1 MFGNRTRVQEWT
13 AGGSGKDVAGWHCS
27 WCADVDGIRVKL
39 TSAQNGDF
47 PRWGDY
53 PAKLNTIYIQ
63 RLIANGVWFD
73 DKSRLK
79 RYDSLFAPT
88 SLFRNQRRY
97 RNLIH
102 NIYQNATDDNLQ
114 IYDLEGEEEKE

>member
-39 TSAQNGDF
+39 MSAQNGDF
-47 PRWGDY
+47 PRWGNY
-53 PAKLNTIYIQ
+53 PAKLNTTYIQ

-79 RYDSLFAPT
+79 RYYLILGPT
-88 SLFRNQRRY
+88 SLFKNQNRY
-97 RNLIH
+97 WNLT
-102 NIYQNATDDNLQ
+102 NNVYGNATVDLGRV
-114 IYDLEGEEEKE
+114 YDLEGEE